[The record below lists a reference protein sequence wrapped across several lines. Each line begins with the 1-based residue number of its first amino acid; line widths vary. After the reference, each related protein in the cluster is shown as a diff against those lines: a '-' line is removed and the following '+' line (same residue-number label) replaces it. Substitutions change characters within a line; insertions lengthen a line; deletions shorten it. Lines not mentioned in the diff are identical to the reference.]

1 MSEHQKHTVI
11 IEVEKAWIANVVTQV
26 AQMLSI
32 KSPEGDDVVSGMLLG
47 RLAAK
52 GDMECTPIMFF
63 GGEVPS
69 PSAMTFER
77 LDMAA
82 RTAAHLQDF
91 ICRRLVEDFKIPKDA
106 VDRFVGEAISIY
118 RDWEGKRTHSVG
130 KGSTFDEAFASIR
143 GDSRGKAE

>member
-1 MSEHQKHTVI
+1 MSEQQKHTVI

-26 AQMLSI
+26 AKMLSI
-32 KSPEGDDVVSGMLLG
+32 KSPDGDDVVSGMLLG
-47 RLAAK
+47 RLATDGA
-52 GDMECTPIMFF
+52 MECTPIMFF
-63 GGEVPS
+63 GAGLSTGGAV
-69 PSAMTFER
+69 AFDG

-106 VDRFVGEAISIY
+106 VDKFVAESISAY

-130 KGSTFDEAFASIR
+130 KGSSFDEAFTSIR
-143 GDSRGKAE
+143 GDSRDKAE